1 MNAKEEALLNR
12 LRLVFQS
19 EAGDHLRIIVK
30 GLQAA
35 EQGVDA
41 QQQAELVEA
50 SFRSAHSLKGAAR
63 AVNLPEIS
71 TLCHA
76 LESVWAAVKQGR
88 LELSQPLLNVLQPA
102 VDTLSVL
109 LANPDA
115 ANQTSNQAQLAA
127 LIRQLEQAAQGRFS
141 MVTPPALVNP
151 LEEQSVAPSGS
162 LTAPAQPLPG
172 EAGPRTDKLRI
183 EADKLNKLL
192 YQTEELLALK
202 LAAGDWVEQLQA
214 VQNGLE
220 GWRQRNL
227 QAVLELRRLRASHR
241 STIESLPGTP
251 AELTQATL
259 NRFYELLDWSEG
271 FTRVLQDQLKAL
283 SQSAEATQRQ
293 ASATLTRLSDDIKQ
307 VVVQPFSSILEPLPH
322 AVRTLAQA
330 QNKEVE
336 LVIEGGEIEMD
347 RRILQEMKDPLLHLV
362 HNSIDHGL
370 ETPAERLRQQK
381 SAQGTLSITA
391 RPRGGNLI
399 EIAVTDDGRGIA
411 LADIKTAALATGLIT
426 PAQAEQMDATQF
438 LALLEHSGFSTRAET
453 TDISGRGLG
462 LAILRERV
470 ERLDGKL
477 SIETQPGLGTTIR
490 ILTPLTLANFRGI
503 LVAAG
508 GQQFIIPTTQIERIV
523 RVERS
528 QLAWLEQGAHILLGQ
543 ELVPLVWL
551 SEILSL
557 PLRENV
563 AEQARFLQAFI
574 LTNAGK
580 RLAFAIDAVLDEQEV
595 VVKNLGTQLARIR
608 NVLGASVLSEGTV
621 VLILNTNDL
630 VRSALGVSAES
641 SKDTL
646 KDAMRVSKGSNRPY
660 ILVAEDS
667 FTSRALL
674 QNVLQ
679 LAGYRVYA
687 TADGLEAWLALQ
699 NEAFDL
705 VVSDVEMP
713 RLNGFDLTARIRA
726 HPRLGQLPVI
736 LVTALASEEDRR
748 RGVETGANAYLIKRG
763 FEQQDLLETVTRLL

>member
-19 EAGDHLRIIVK
+19 EAEDHLRVIVN

-76 LESVWAAVKQGR
+76 LESVWAAVKQGH
-88 LELSQPLLNVLQPA
+88 LELSQPLLEVLRPA
-102 VDTLSVL
+102 VDTLSAL
-109 LANPDA
+109 LANPDT
-115 ANQTSNQAQLAA
+115 ANQPSNQAPLAA
-127 LIRQLEQAAQGRFS
+127 LTRQLEQAAQGRFS
-141 MVTPPALVNP
+141 MTTPPALVLP
-151 LEEQSVAPSGS
+151 AEEPPAAPVEPIV
-162 LTAPAQPLPG
+162 TPTQPLPS
-172 EAGPRTDKLRI
+172 ETGPRTGKLRV
-183 EADKLNKLL
+183 EADKLSKLL

-202 LAAGDWVEQLQA
+202 LATGEWAEQLQS
-214 VQNGLE
+214 VQSGLE
-220 GWRQRNL
+220 SWRQRNL
-227 QAVLELRRLRASHR
+227 QAVLELRRLRATR
-241 STIESLPGTP
+241 RPTADAVQTA
-251 AELTQATL
+251 AEPTTL

-283 SQSAEATQRQ
+283 SQSAAATQRQ
-293 ASATLTRLSDDIKQ
+293 TSATLTRLSEDIKQ
-307 VVVQPFSSILEPLPH
+307 VVVQPFSTILEPLPH

-330 QNKEVE
+330 QGKEVE

-362 HNSIDHGL
+362 HNSVDHGL
-370 ETPAERLRQQK
+370 ETSAERQRQQK
-381 SAQGTLSITA
+381 PSQGMLSITA

-399 EIAVTDDGRGIA
+399 EIAVTDDGKGIA
-411 LADIKTAALATGLIT
+411 LADIKAAALATGLIT
-426 PAQAEQMDATQF
+426 PAQAERMNATQF

-470 ERLDGKL
+470 ERLGGKL
-477 SIETQPGLGTTIR
+477 SIETQPGVGTTIR
-490 ILTPLTLANFRGI
+490 ILAPLTLANFRGV

-508 GQQFIIPTTQIERIV
+508 GQQFIVPTTQIERVV

-528 QLAWLEQGAHILLGQ
+528 QLARLEQGAHILLEQ
-543 ELVPLVWL
+543 ELVPLAWL
-551 SEILSL
+551 SEVLEL
-557 PLRENV
+557 PLRESA
-563 AEQARFLQAFI
+563 AEQTRFVQAFV

-595 VVKNLGTQLARIR
+595 VVKNLGTQLARVR

-630 VRSALGVSAES
+630 VKSALQVSAES
-641 SKDTL
+641 SHSTL
-646 KDAMRVSKGSNRPY
+646 TNALQGSKGAHRPY

-674 QNVLQ
+674 QSALQ
-679 LAGYRVYA
+679 QAGYRVYV

-699 NEAFDL
+699 NEVFDL

-726 HPRLGQLPVI
+726 HPRFSQLPVI
-736 LVTALASEEDRR
+736 LVTALASEEDQR
-748 RGVETGANAYLIKRG
+748 RGVETGANAYLVKRG
-763 FEQQDLLETVTRLL
+763 FEQQDLLAAVTRLL